1 MGRGVNGGIRGIYRS
16 ASDGPIPM
24 LGSRGFDS
32 RTQTQPNQ
40 PFVVEIDGHI
50 VPAHVVGTVDLFPTM
65 HPTNVPYLI
74 IDIDALRDFLS
85 IRATEPMVANE
96 VLIDAAPGLSE
107 EAKEDAR
114 SVFLVANIQ
123 SRNDFLERSLID
135 PLVVAGWRGMGF
147 VATAIAMAAV
157 ALGYATYMTAHERRT
172 RNESA
177 FLLALGFPRRAF
189 LLLVLVEH
197 ALISVLGTVLGIAA
211 GVVASRITISSI
223 AHTQA
228 GGELIP
234 PFVPDTNWAP
244 AGLVILIMVVITVL
258 AVVTLRR
265 AYPNLPIH
273 ELTSAR
279 G

>member
-1 MGRGVNGGIRGIYRS
+1 
-16 ASDGPIPM
+16 M
-24 LGSRGFDS
+24 LASRGFDS
-32 RTQTQPNQ
+32 RTQTPPNQ
-40 PFVVEIDGHI
+40 PIVIEVDGQL
-50 VPAHVVGTVDLFPTM
+50 ATAQVVGTVDMFPTI
-65 HPTNVPYLI
+65 HPTDLPYLI
-74 IDIDALRDFLS
+74 ADVDAMHDFLS
-85 IRATEPMVANE
+85 LRAAEPFLPNE
-96 VLIDAAPGLSE
+96 VLIKVAPGLSA
-107 EAKEDAR
+107 EAREDAR
-114 SVFLVANIQ
+114 SVFLVANFKD
-123 SRNDFLERSLID
+123 RNQLLERSLID

-197 ALISVLGTVLGIAA
+197 ALIAILGAVLGIAA
-211 GVVASRITISSI
+211 GVIASRITISSI

-234 PFVPDTNWAP
+234 PFVPETNWAP
-244 AGLVILIMVVITVL
+244 AALVILVMVVITVL

-265 AYPNLPIH
+265 AYPRLPIH